1 MNPLVVT
8 LKPLHHR
15 NKLHIAILYDF
26 NTSLNNKVRQVENVS
41 WSKTHRCWY
50 IPYNAKGYTQIIA
63 ALEQI
68 AFVDISLLKQY
79 QKDNKLKTYETKIT
93 KPIVVHEKTEARKQI
108 VSNNKISSSNLAWF
122 EQNKALLEL
131 KAYSPATI
139 KTYQNELRAF
149 FLIINK
155 SDASTLGVNRVKDY
169 IHYCLTTLQLSENT
183 VHSRLNALKFF
194 YEQLLGKEKFFVDI
208 PRPKK
213 HLLLPKLLS
222 EIEIERLF
230 NALTNKKHKAILF
243 TVYSAGLRVSEV
255 VNLKLA
261 DVDSGRMQ
269 LFISNGKGKKDR
281 YVNLSPVL
289 LDILR
294 QYIKTYKPRPKLHL
308 FESEQT
314 GLPYPTRTIQQIFTT
329 AKIKAKI
336 AKTVGVHSL
345 RHSFATHLLEKG
357 TDIKYIKDLL
367 GHFDIR
373 TTEIYLHVA
382 KKSLVNI
389 VSPLDDLWKNGKIE
403 W

>member
-41 WSKTHRCWY
+41 WSKT
-50 IPYNAKGYTQIIA
+50 
-63 ALEQI
+63 
-68 AFVDISLLKQY
+68 
-79 QKDNKLKTYETKIT
+79 
-93 KPIVVHEKTEARKQI
+93 IVVHEKTEARKQI